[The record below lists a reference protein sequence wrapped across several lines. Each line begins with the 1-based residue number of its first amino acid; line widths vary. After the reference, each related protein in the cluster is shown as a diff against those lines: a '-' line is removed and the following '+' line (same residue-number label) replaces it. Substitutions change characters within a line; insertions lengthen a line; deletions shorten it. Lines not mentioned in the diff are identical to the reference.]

1 MPMQLAITGAT
12 GTLGHH
18 AAEEVV
24 AAGHELTVVHRASTS
39 LDRLK
44 PLGFRAAV
52 ADLNDRESLHRAL
65 ASVDAAINCAG
76 YYVIAG
82 CSVA

>member
-1 MPMQLAITGAT
+1 M
-12 GTLGHH
+12 
-18 AAEEVV
+18 
-24 AAGHELTVVHRASTS
+24 LTQ
-39 LDRLK
+39 
-44 PLGFRAAV
+44 V

-65 ASVDAAINCAG
+65 ASVDAVINCAG